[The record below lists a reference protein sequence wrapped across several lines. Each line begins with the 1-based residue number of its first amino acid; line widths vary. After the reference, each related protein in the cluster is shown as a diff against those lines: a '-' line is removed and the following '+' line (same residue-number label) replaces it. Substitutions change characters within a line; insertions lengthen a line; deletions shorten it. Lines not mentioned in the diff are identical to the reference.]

1 MDTRNEETMVRQ
13 IEKSLS
19 NNMSDN
25 LFLTGRIM
33 EPTKLPHRSNVVY
46 DMVEDTKQKEITEQ
60 DYPLVSSEPFD
71 KPVGISRAEYIRLA
85 REACLRQ
92 LSNTQIYSK
101 PYEANYMDIEPVET
115 EEIHQKKA
123 KAWKLFQAPMEA
135 DAVTPN
141 ENMQQELASFRSL
154 IIRTVCAIILFL
166 TIFVIDKFKLDLGM
180 VTHELIEKYVTGMDT
195 FQELEDSVVTW
206 INK

>member
-19 NNMSDN
+19 NNMNDN
-25 LFLTGRIM
+25 LFMAGRIM
-33 EPTKLPHRSNVVY
+33 EPTKLSHRSNVVY
-46 DMVEDTKQKEITEQ
+46 DMVEDTKLKEITEQ
-60 DYPLVSSEPFD
+60 DYPLVSSDYIE
-71 KPVGISRAEYIRLA
+71 KPQGITRAEYIRQA

-115 EEIHQKKA
+115 EQINQKKA
-123 KAWKLFQAPMEA
+123 KVWKLFQPPMEA
-135 DAVTPN
+135 DTAIPS
-141 ENMQQELASFRSL
+141 ENLQQEVASFRSL
-154 IIRTVCAIILFL
+154 IVRTVCAILLFL
-166 TIFVIDKFKLDLGM
+166 TIFIIDKFKLDLGM
-180 VTHELIEKYVTGMDT
+180 VTHELVEEYVTGMDT

-206 INK
+206 LNK

>member
-25 LFLTGRIM
+25 LFLAGRIM
-33 EPTKLPHRSNVVY
+33 EPAKSSHRSNVVY
-46 DMVEDTKQKEITEQ
+46 DMGEDSKGKELTDQE
-60 DYPLVSSEPFD
+60 YPLVSSDYID
-71 KPVGISRAEYIRLA
+71 KPQGISRAEYIRQA

-101 PYEANYMDIEPVET
+101 PYETNYMDVEPAET
-115 EEIHQKKA
+115 EQIHQKKA
-123 KAWKLFQAPMEA
+123 KAWKLFQPPMEA
-135 DAVTPN
+135 DTGTPS
-141 ENMQQELASFRSL
+141 ENMQQEVASFRSL
-154 IIRTVCAIILFL
+154 IVRTVCAILLFL
-166 TIFVIDKFKLDLGM
+166 TIFIIDKFKLDLGM
-180 VTHELIEKYVTGMDT
+180 VTHEIIEEYVTGMDT

-206 INK
+206 LNK